1 MERTVRPD
9 RPPRARVR
17 EADMLQVGDQA
28 PALELHPV
36 FGLPVHTAQGTLVV
50 AILRPLSGSTARL
63 TIARLTEALPRFDTE
78 GFRIVGIT
86 RTDLT
91 LARDFVP
98 RNHVLFPIVDDE
110 SGTVQAAFGVETDK
124 GFVKSALGL
133 RPSLLQSASE
143 ALGLGRAWNEL
154 PSATLPAWFVL
165 RDGKVVYAHYARSVL
180 EQPDIEALW
189 KAATS

>member
-1 MERTVRPD
+1 
-9 RPPRARVR
+9 
-17 EADMLQVGDQA
+17 MLQVGDPA

-63 TIARLTEALPRFDTE
+63 TIARLTEALPRFDAE
-78 GFRIVGIT
+78 GFRMVGIT

-98 RNHVLFPIVDDE
+98 RNHVLFPIVVDD
-110 SGTVQAAFGVETDK
+110 GGAIQAAFGVQSDK
-124 GFVKSALGL
+124 GFLKSALAL
-133 RPSLLQSASE
+133 RPGLLQSASE
-143 ALGLGRAWNEL
+143 ALALGRVWNEL
-154 PSATLPAWFVL
+154 PATLLPAWFVL
-165 RDGKVVYAHYARSVL
+165 RDGRVQYAQYARTVL
-180 EQPDIEALW
+180 EQPDVEALW